1 MTSTKPSKTLKT
13 PKPFLRGDI
22 WWVKVKVITD
32 GKSRQRWRSLETK
45 SESEARRRAPVVA
58 AMIKTEARQMEAERL
73 ALSDPKTA
81 RERIDQKHQEWW
93 LKQRTPSAQAG
104 RFHIADEHAGAWD
117 ATIDEMLGKAL
128 PPQQGDVRERYD
140 PAREAAVARFT
151 GLVQG
156 HLVPVATHLERY
168 LKENADFSPSYV
180 TRVRRSLKALEGW
193 LVSEHLEDNIK
204 SLNRRQADRFLQSLE
219 EGRTAQTLNSL
230 GSALSG
236 YWVWMERR
244 GLIDANPWRDLSR
257 KNIQS
262 GGNAQKRP
270 FSDEEIKAL
279 LIGGTDGPLRDAMF
293 IAALTGLRMT
303 EIGRL
308 TVGDVQD
315 GKFNIRASKITAGMR
330 AFPIHSA
337 LKALIKARTN
347 GKSLDAYLID
357 GLPSPSTGQKKRG
370 YSLSR
375 DFRDHQKRLG
385 TYARQEGR
393 KQGDVDFHSFRRW
406 FATKAEQ
413 AGQMPNVIAYVMG
426 HTEGRQHLSL
436 KSYSAGPSMDQERE
450 VIESIRLPEGVTWA

>member
-1 MTSTKPSKTLKT
+1 MKPLKVA
-13 PKPFLRGDI
+13 KPLLRGKV
-22 WWVKVKVITD
+22 WSVKVKVTID
-32 GKSRQRWRSLETK
+32 GKQKQVWRTLETT
-45 SESEARRRAPVVA
+45 SAAEARRRAPIVA
-58 AMIKTEARQMEAERL
+58 AQIKSEARQLEAERV
-73 ALSDPKTA
+73 ALLDPKAA
-81 RERIDQKHQEWW
+81 RSRQDQAHRDWW
-93 LKQRTPSAQAG
+93 EAHKLPAAKAG
-104 RFHIADEHAGAWD
+104 GFYIPDELEPVWD
-117 ATIDEMLGKAL
+117 ATVDEMLGQPL
-128 PPQQGDVRERYD
+128 PPQQGDIRERYD
-140 PAREAAVARFT
+140 PEREAATQRFIGET
-151 GLVQG
+151 LG
-156 HLVPVATHLERY
+156 HVVPAAMYVERY
-168 LKENADFSPSYV
+168 LKENADFSPSYES
-180 TRVRRSLKALEGW
+180 RVRRSLKALEAW
-193 LVSEHLEDNIK
+193 LVSEQGADNIK

-219 EGRTAQTLNSL
+219 EGRTAQTVNSL

-262 GGNAQKRP
+262 GANAQKRP
-270 FSDEEIKAL
+270 FSDEEVKAL
-279 LIGGTDGPLRDAMF
+279 LIGDAAAPLRDAMF

-308 TVGDVQD
+308 KVADVQ
-315 GKFNIRASKITAGMR
+315 GGNFNIRASKTAAGMR

-337 LKALIKARTN
+337 LKALIEARTS

-450 VIESIRLPEGVTWA
+450 VIESIRLPQGVTWV